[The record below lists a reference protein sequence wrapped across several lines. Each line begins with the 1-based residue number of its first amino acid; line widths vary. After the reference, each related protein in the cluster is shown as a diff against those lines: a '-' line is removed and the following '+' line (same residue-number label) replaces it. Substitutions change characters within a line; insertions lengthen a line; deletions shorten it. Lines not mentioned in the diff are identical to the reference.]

1 MGSPSPEPPGPS
13 ILVVEVDK
21 PLREDVSRT
30 LKRAGYEVVLAGTG
44 EEALDLIAA
53 ADFDGLYCE
62 VQLPREIDGWEAAP
76 PSVHLAPQAD
86 SLCLCLGVRTAGT
99 AAERQFPAQAL
110 CFGSAREGVR
120 GGCNCRASKAGTGM
134 IASDAKISTG
144 GRIKLTSSFVH
155 LT

>member
-62 VQLPREIDGWEAAP
+62 VQLPGEIDGWEAGTTFSFIWPHKPTVYASALVSGP
-76 PSVHLAPQAD
+76 PGRLRNGNFLRKPFALDRLVRVFEA
-86 SLCLCLGVRTAGT
+86 GVT
-99 AAERQFPAQAL
+99 AARARQAL
-110 CFGSAREGVR
+110 V
-120 GGCNCRASKAGTGM
+120 
-134 IASDAKISTG
+134 
-144 GRIKLTSSFVH
+144 
-155 LT
+155 